1 MDNLLEDEDKI
12 DLAYNKGFE
21 EGFSEG
27 LKAALEALRE
37 IENDGNKTHS

>member
-1 MDNLLEDEDKI
+1 MDNLLEDEDEI

-21 EGFSEG
+21 EGFKEG